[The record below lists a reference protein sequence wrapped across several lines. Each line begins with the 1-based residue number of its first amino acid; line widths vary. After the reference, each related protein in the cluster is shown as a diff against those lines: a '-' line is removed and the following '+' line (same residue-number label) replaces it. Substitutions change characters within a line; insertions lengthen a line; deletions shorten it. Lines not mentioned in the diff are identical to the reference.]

1 MVGWGALKGVC
12 PSQHDTV
19 QPTPHDRT
27 TAEAL
32 PLAAARDTGQ
42 KGGREGGRGKGGGD
56 VVTH

>member
-1 MVGWGALKGVC
+1 MVGWGGLKGVC
-12 PSQHDTV
+12 HSQHDSV

-42 KGGREGGRGKGGGD
+42 KGGREGGGREGGMW
-56 VVTH
+56 